1 MTGKKKNEEAKL
13 EYQWHD
19 FVGNIGAVMI
29 LIAYFMLQLN
39 KVDNK
44 SLSFNSLNI
53 VGALLIMFS
62 LYYNFN
68 LSSFIIEVFWL
79 LISFIGV
86 FNYFT
91 GKKKNID

>member
-1 MTGKKKNEEAKL
+1 L
-13 EYQWHD
+13 EYHWHD
-19 FVGNIGAVMI
+19 FIGNIGAALL
-29 LIAYFMLQLN
+29 LIAYFLLQMN
-39 KVDNK
+39 RVSNK
-44 SLSFNSLNI
+44 SLLFNSLNI
-53 VGALLIMFS
+53 IGAFMIMFS